1 MKLGILGA
9 GMIVKEVLPILRETD
24 IDLKGICATKKSEE
38 KLKALSS
45 EYNIENYYTDFDEML
60 KNSEIDTIYIA
71 LPNLL
76 HFDSCKKSLEA
87 GKNVICEKPFTVKH
101 KELLELNEIAKKN
114 NLILIEAITTQY
126 IENYI
131 EIKKKVQNGEIGE
144 IKLLVANYSQY
155 SSRYDNFKKGI
166 VAPSFDPKFAGGSL
180 MDLNIYNI
188 HFICGIF
195 GKPEDVTYAPIMEGN
210 IDVSGILTLSYPDFK
225 CLAIASKAC
234 NCDNHMQIQGTKA
247 TITMSRPTNECSSY
261 EVFVKGQG
269 REEFNVNKYKHRMH
283 SEFLEFD
290 RIINEKDYKKAEE
303 MMENSLIVMEVI
315 DKARKFL

>member
-9 GMIVKEVLPILRETD
+9 GMIVKEVLPILKE
-24 IDLKGICATKKSEE
+24 INIELKGICATKKSEE
-38 KLKALSS
+38 KLKALSL
-45 EYNIENYYTDFDEML
+45 EYSIENYYTDFDEML
-60 KNSEIDTIYIA
+60 KNKDIDTIYVA

-76 HFDSCKKSLEA
+76 HFDSCKKSLAA
-87 GKNVICEKPFTVKH
+87 GKNVICEKPFTVKYD
-101 KELLELNEIAKKN
+101 ELAELNEIASRKK
-114 NLILIEAITTQY
+114 LILIEAITTQY

-131 EIKKKVQNGEIGE
+131 SIKNKVVSGEIGD

-166 VAPSFDPKFAGGSL
+166 IAPSFDPKFAGGSL

-195 GKPEDVTYAPIMEGN
+195 GRPEYVEYSPIIENN
-210 IDVSGILTLSYPDFK
+210 IDVSGILNLSYPGFK
-225 CLAIASKAC
+225 CLAIASKSS
-234 NCDNHMQIQGTKA
+234 NCDNHVQIQGSKS
-247 TITMSRPTNECSSY
+247 TITMDRPTNECSSY
-261 EVFVKGQG
+261 AIFTKGK
-269 REEFNVNKYKHRMH
+269 EKETLNKNKYEHRMH
-283 SEFLEFD
+283 SEFIEFE
-290 RIINEKDYKKAEE
+290 RIIREKDYEKANK